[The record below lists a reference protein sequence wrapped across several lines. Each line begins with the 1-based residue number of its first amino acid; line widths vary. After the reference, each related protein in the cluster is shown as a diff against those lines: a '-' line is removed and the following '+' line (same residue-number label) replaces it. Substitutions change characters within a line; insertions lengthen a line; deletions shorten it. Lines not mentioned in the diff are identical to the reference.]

1 MIKLLISATLALP
14 LLVGC
19 ASRENVQDVPVADVS
34 PIPTKPSSEL
44 VRSFVENDAFIDVDV
59 KAVIYGQINAA
70 SRAENNLSEEDFAK
84 MQAAIYRFY
93 KHVSIVDSQ
102 YVWDLNSGAEI
113 NISEDIYNAFV
124 GSLQE
129 GNAQI
134 REWNAKGERVELGKI
149 TEEYLESL
157 LK

>member
-44 VRSFVENDAFIDVDV
+44 VRSFVENEAFIEFDVD
-59 KAVIYGQINAA
+59 AVSYASINPV
-70 SRAENNLSEEDFAK
+70 SRAENNVTEEDCAK
-84 MQAAIYRFY
+84 MQAAMYRFY
-93 KHVSIVDSQ
+93 KHVSVVDSQ
-102 YVWDLNSGAEI
+102 YVWDLKSGAEI

-157 LK
+157 LN